1 MAAQGIT
8 EDELLKLCAQAELNS
23 THPIAVS
30 IVNAAKEKGLELNM
44 PESVQ
49 EIAGKGLIVKG
60 GDGELL
66 CGNRLLLEEHQVNVP
81 GIKEEQC
88 GTEVFAAQN
97 GVFIGRILIG
107 DTVKEDAYDTVSY
120 LKRHGVRTAMLT
132 GDSERNAKQW
142 RMSLESTWYM
152 QGSFRKKS

>member
-1 MAAQGIT
+1 MHGGAGIT

-107 DTVKEDAYDTVSY
+107 DTVKGGCLRYRKLPEASWRQDSDAD
-120 LKRHGVRTAMLT
+120 R
-132 GDSERNAKQW
+132 
-142 RMSLESTWYM
+142 
-152 QGSFRKKS
+152 